1 MTTYD
6 IYESVTAGFASPG
19 EEQTRYSMDL
29 ERYIIEHPTSSLLV
43 AVKWDSMIDAGIFPG
58 DIAVVDKARTPKQ
71 WDVIIANIDYQ
82 YTIKYLRRDATGK
95 NYLQA
100 ANNNYMNIYPKE
112 ELQIFGV
119 VVSIIRKY

>member
-1 MTTYD
+1 MTVYEV
-6 IYESVTAGFASPG
+6 YESVTAGFAAPA

-43 AVKWDSMIDAGIFPG
+43 SVKGDSMIDAGIFPG
-58 DIAVVDKARTPKQ
+58 DIAVVDKARTPKE

-82 YTIKYLRRDATGK
+82 YTIKYLRKDAQGRD
-95 NYLQA
+95 YLQA
-100 ANNNYMNIYPKE
+100 ANDNYMNIYPSE
-112 ELQIFGV
+112 ELQVFGV

>member
-1 MTTYD
+1 MTAYD
-6 IYESVTAGFASPG
+6 IYESVSAGFASPG
-19 EEQTRYSMDL
+19 EEQTRYSVDL

-43 AVKWDSMIDAGIFPG
+43 SVKGDSMIEAGIFPW

-71 WDVIIANIDYQ
+71 GDVIIANIDYQ
-82 YTIKYLRRDATGK
+82 YTIKYLQKDAAWRD
-95 NYLQA
+95 YLEA
-100 ANNNYMNIYPKE
+100 ANDNYMNIYPKQ

>member
-1 MTTYD
+1 MTIYD
-6 IYESVTAGFASPG
+6 VYESVTAGFAAPA

-29 ERYIIEHPTSSLLV
+29 ERYIIEHPTSSLMV
-43 AVKWDSMIDAGIFPG
+43 SVKWDSMIDAGIYPG

-71 WDVIIANIDYQ
+71 GDIIIANIDYQ
-82 YTIKYLRRDATGK
+82 YTIKYLQKDQLGRD
-95 NYLQA
+95 YLEA
-100 ANNNYMNIYPKE
+100 ANDNYMNIYPKQ